1 MDNDSDVC
9 NRSHLL
15 YDGRISNVKDM
26 VSTMEYKI
34 VEYGCLNELQKNQ
47 AVELFIEGFGHFMT
61 FSKDEDLKR
70 KLFFEIFHP
79 SLFLCYVK
87 EEKVLGL
94 MGIATNKMRPL
105 NFDYDLC
112 RQYFG
117 KLKGAIL
124 SRQMN
129 AIFQK
134 PVVKS
139 KDELYIDIL
148 VTGSEARRKGVGTAL
163 LNYAFEK
170 AKYTVWSVE
179 AFSDNRAAISLYK
192 KNGFR
197 VDKNKKIS
205 LMRFLGA
212 GFPIR
217 LRKSVAE
224 ADKQI

>member
-1 MDNDSDVC
+1 M
-9 NRSHLL
+9 L
-15 YDGRISNVKDM
+15 YDCRISNVKDGAN
-26 VSTMEYKI
+26 VMEYKI
-34 VEYGCLNELQKNQ
+34 VEYGCLNEFQKNQ

-79 SLFLCYVK
+79 SLFMCYVE

-94 MGIATNKMRPL
+94 MGIATNEMRPL
-105 NFDYDLC
+105 DFDYDLC
-112 RQYFG
+112 IKYFG
-117 KLKGAIL
+117 KFKGAIL
-124 SRQMN
+124 SKQMN

-163 LNYAFEK
+163 LNHAFGIE
-170 AKYTVWSVE
+170 KYTVWSVE
-179 AFSDNRAAISLYK
+179 AFSNNQAAINLYE

-197 VDKNKKIS
+197 VDKSKKLS
-205 LMRFLGA
+205 LMSFLGA
-212 GFPIR
+212 GYPIR
-217 LRKSVAE
+217 LRKSNVG
-224 ADKQI
+224 